1 MLASQPLSSSRTRGA
16 RSGTQGPPA
25 LRLRQ
30 GVVLRPSWVPAPGS
44 ASAEM
49 TARVG
54 AVLAALL
61 LTAAAS
67 NDPAERLRDPAQ
79 ETRARHLFQEVRC
92 LVCQNE
98 SIDDSEADLAEDLR
112 RVVRAQVQA
121 GRSDT
126 DIRRFLT
133 DRYGDFVLLRPP
145 FSLGNAALWLTPF
158 AIVLGG
164 GSVLMFR
171 RRTRSPPPT
180 DDTLSED
187 ERERLDRLTAPS
199 PATQP

>member
-1 MLASQPLSSSRTRGA
+1 MKRPRLVGKAGLA
-16 RSGTQGPPA
+16 
-25 LRLRQ
+25 
-30 GVVLRPSWVPAPGS
+30 
-44 ASAEM
+44 
-49 TARVG
+49 
-54 AVLAALL
+54 LAALL

-67 NDPAERLRDPAQ
+67 NDPAERLRDSAQ

-98 SIDDSEADLAEDLR
+98 SIDDSEADLATDLR
-112 RVVRAQVQA
+112 RVVRGQVQA

-145 FSLGNAALWLTPF
+145 FSPANAALWLTPF

-164 GSVLMFR
+164 GSLLLFR
-171 RRTRSPPPT
+171 RRARAPLV
-180 DDTLSED
+180 DEALSED
-187 ERERLDRLTAPS
+187 ERRRLERLTTPTSQAPL
-199 PATQP
+199 

>member
-1 MLASQPLSSSRTRGA
+1 MIASPAKLASAGLA
-16 RSGTQGPPA
+16 
-25 LRLRQ
+25 
-30 GVVLRPSWVPAPGS
+30 
-44 ASAEM
+44 
-49 TARVG
+49 
-54 AVLAALL
+54 LAALL

-98 SIDDSEADLAEDLR
+98 SIDDSEADLAADLR
-112 RVVRAQVQA
+112 RVVRGQVQA

-145 FSLGNAALWLTPF
+145 FSPANAALWLMPF

-164 GSVLMFR
+164 GSLLLFR
-171 RRTRSPPPT
+171 RRVRAPLV
-180 DDTLSED
+180 DEALSED
-187 ERERLDRLTAPS
+187 ERRRLARLTAPT
-199 PATQP
+199 PQAPL